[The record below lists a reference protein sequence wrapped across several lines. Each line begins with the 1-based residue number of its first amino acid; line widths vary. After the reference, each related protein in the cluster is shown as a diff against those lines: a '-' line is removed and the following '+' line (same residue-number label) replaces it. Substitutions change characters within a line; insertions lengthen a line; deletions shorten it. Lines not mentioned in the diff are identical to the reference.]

1 MPTAGSTG
9 DPSRA
14 SSAETLA
21 LYRDYARTQDP
32 RLRDRLILTLAPMVK
47 YIVYRKISQIS
58 SHFDADDFISV
69 GVEALIRAID
79 RYDADRGVAL
89 ESFVWTRVQGAVMD
103 ELRRQDWTPRSVRQT
118 ENRYRRAREDFVSR
132 HGRDPSPQESAE
144 LVGMTLE
151 EFQAHEL
158 DVMMGELA
166 SLDVPVRL
174 EHGATVDRVETLAST
189 SAQDD
194 PAAAA
199 ARQDA
204 ARRLREAIGELDAR
218 EQTIAV
224 LLYVEEL
231 TLREVGAVVG
241 LSEGRV
247 CQIHRELRGK
257 LRGELGDEAADLFG
271 DH

>member
-1 MPTAGSTG
+1 V
-9 DPSRA
+9 
-14 SSAETLA
+14 SSEATLA
-21 LYRDYARTQDP
+21 LFRDFRRTGDP

-79 RYDADRGVAL
+79 RFDADRGVSL
-89 ESFVWTRVQGAVMD
+89 ESFVWTRVQGAVID

-118 ENRYRRAREDFVSR
+118 ENRYRKAREGFVSR
-132 HGRDPSPQESAE
+132 NGREPTPTEAAE
-144 LVGMTLE
+144 LMGMTVDEL
-151 EFQAHEL
+151 QSHES

-174 EHGATVDRVETLAST
+174 EHGAAVDRVETLVST
-189 SAQDD
+189 DVSDD

-199 ARQDA
+199 GRADA
-204 ARRLREAIGELDAR
+204 GRRLREAIAGLEPR

-247 CQIHRELRGK
+247 CQIHREMRSK
-257 LRGELGDEAADLFG
+257 LRGELGSEAELFS

>member
-1 MPTAGSTG
+1 MSTTGRIG

-14 SSAETLA
+14 SSAETQA
-21 LYRDYARTQDP
+21 LYREFRRTGDP

-47 YIVYRKISQIS
+47 YLVYRKISQIS

-69 GVEALIRAID
+69 GIEALIRSID
-79 RYDADRGVAL
+79 RFDPDRGVSL
-89 ESFVWTRVQGAVMD
+89 ESFTWTRVQGAIID

-118 ENRYRRAREDFVSR
+118 ESRYRKAREGFVAR
-132 HGRDPSPQESAE
+132 NGRDPTPREAAE
-144 LVGMTLE
+144 LMGMTPE
-151 EFQAHEL
+151 ELQAHEL

-174 EHGATVDRVETLAST
+174 EHGATVDRIETLPST
-189 SAQDD
+189 DAGDD
-194 PAAAA
+194 PAVSAT
-199 ARQDA
+199 RHDA
-204 ARRLREAIGELDAR
+204 TRRLREAVAALDAR
-218 EQTIAV
+218 EQSIAV

-247 CQIHRELRGK
+247 CQIHRELRAK
-257 LRGELGDEAADLFG
+257 LRGDLGDEADLFG
-271 DH
+271 AQ

>member
-1 MPTAGSTG
+1 M
-9 DPSRA
+9 R
-14 SSAETLA
+14 E
-21 LYRDYARTQDP
+21 YRRTQDR

-69 GVEALIRAID
+69 GIEALIRAID
-79 RYDADRGVAL
+79 RFDVDRAVAL
-89 ESFVWTRVQGAVMD
+89 ESFVWTRVQGAVID

-118 ENRYRRAREDFVSR
+118 ETRYRRVREDFVSR
-132 HGRDPSPQESAE
+132 YGRDPSPQEAADLMGMGVEE
-144 LVGMTLE
+144 LH
-151 EFQAHEL
+151 AHEL

-174 EHGATVDRVETLAST
+174 EHGATVDRVETLASSDRT
-189 SAQDD
+189 DD
-194 PAAAA
+194 PEAAA
-199 ARQDA
+199 ARQDG
-204 ARRLREAIGELDAR
+204 ARRLREAIGALDAR

-257 LRGELGDEAADLFG
+257 LRGELGADAELFTPES
-271 DH
+271 